1 MFVYYYHDSVTLFYV
16 FFLFLFIF
24 RFLLFFFFLMIR
36 RPPRSTRTDTLFPYT
51 TLFRSSSPGTMI
63 CKLLAGGIAP
73 MDQRQPL
80 DCEIAIDMIEDGGVL
95 FEQKREASGGDDLGG
110 PPHFRADAADQPFDQ
125 ADIAPIDAA
134 VHRVHRGAADHRL
147 AMSIGRAHV

>member
-1 MFVYYYHDSVTLFYV
+1 MPGTVGSPNVRH
-16 FFLFLFIF
+16 
-24 RFLLFFFFLMIR
+24 
-36 RPPRSTRTDTLFPYT
+36 RSTISHLSRQSSRLTFSPISPDPPSG
-51 TLFRSSSPGTMI
+51 RKISSSPGTMI

-147 AMSIGRAHV
+147 